1 MTAASGLL
9 PEKRSTFLERIAAR
23 LQLRGPD
30 FTDADLDRA
39 MHQALVGLI
48 QNSAV

>member
-9 PEKRSTFLERIAAR
+9 PEKRSTFLERNA
-23 LQLRGPD
+23 GSD
-30 FTDADLDRA
+30 FTDADLGRA

-48 QNSAV
+48 